1 MAKIARLPF
10 PKAPRLRKPS
20 RPDWMRPDDG
30 AEDVFEEMTLS
41 EHLIELRT
49 RIVRTCLSIGAAFV
63 VGIIIAKPIL
73 AKIVEQANVEGNG
86 GFDIQ
91 SPTDPLTLYFK
102 VALYVALVVAAPL
115 ILVQVMGFIAPGL
128 TRKEKRLVYLSLPW
142 VAVMAVVGASY
153 GFFVAAPRALYFLS
167 KFMSSVFHWDPDAK
181 EIIGFYLTL
190 MLGLALAFQ
199 IPIIMF
205 ILAKLNLVTPKK
217 MASVRRY
224 ASVIVLILAAVIT
237 PSTDPINMMI
247 VAIPLYLLYEGGI
260 IVSRIFAKTP
270 IVKVPAAAA

>member
-1 MAKIARLPF
+1 MAKIARLPL
-10 PKAPRLRKPS
+10 PKAPRLHKPS
-20 RPDWMRPDDG
+20 RPDWLKPDDG

-49 RIVRTCLSIGAAFV
+49 RIVRACLSIGAAFI
-63 VGIIIAKPIL
+63 VGVIVAKPIL
-73 AKIVEQANVEGNG
+73 HKIEQQARVEANG

-91 SPTDPLTLYFK
+91 SPVDPLTLYFK
-102 VALYVALVVAAPL
+102 VALYIALVVAAPL
-115 ILVQVMGFIAPGL
+115 IMTQLIGFIAPGL
-128 TRKEKRLVYLSLPW
+128 TRKEKRIVYLSLPW
-142 VAVMAVVGASY
+142 VAIMAVAGAAY

-167 KFMSSVFHWDPDAK
+167 QFLNSIFHWDPDAK
-181 EIIGFYLTL
+181 EVIGFYLTL

-199 IPIIMF
+199 IPVIMF

-224 ASVIVLILAAVIT
+224 AAVIVLILAAVIT

-260 IVSRIFAKTP
+260 IVSRIFARTP
-270 IVKVPAAAA
+270 VSRTPAVAT

>member
-1 MAKIARLPF
+1 MAKLARLSA
-10 PKAPRLRKPS
+10 PKVPRLHKPHKPAWLK
-20 RPDWMRPDDG
+20 PDNG
-30 AEDVFEEMTLS
+30 TEDVFEEMTLS
-41 EHLIELRT
+41 EHLLELRS
-49 RIVRTCLSIGAAFV
+49 RIVRACFSIGGAFIIGV
-63 VGIIIAKPIL
+63 IIAKSIL
-73 AKIVEQANVEGNG
+73 SKIVQQANVEANG

-115 ILVQVMGFIAPGL
+115 IMVQVMGFIAPGM
-128 TRKEKRLVYLSLPW
+128 TRREKRLVYLSLPW
-142 VAVMAVVGASY
+142 VAIMAVVGASY

-167 KFMSSVFHWDPDAK
+167 KFMPSIFHWDPDAK

-260 IVSRIFAKTP
+260 VVSRFFAKTP
-270 IVKVPAAAA
+270 ISKSPLPAT